1 MIGVSL
7 GTAIVLGLKKGRMAH
22 PPTTAYLMLGRK
34 CLMDCAFC
42 SQARSSTAN
51 PLSLS
56 RVSWPPFPEEEV
68 ISRLETIGS
77 SGPFRRV
84 CIQVT
89 NSPKAF
95 RKTLSL
101 VQKLKERVP
110 LPVDAAFLPTNLFE
124 VQALFEAGLDHLG
137 FGLDAASERV
147 FAQTKGSGW
156 ENFLRLIEE
165 TASRYP
171 GRVAVHLIVGLGETE
186 EEMVKIIQKMHDLGA
201 IVGLFAFTPL
211 AGTRMENC
219 PPPPLTSYRRIQIAR
234 HLIVHNLAR
243 AEDFS
248 FSEEGKLLAFPP
260 LDLKKL
266 LSDGEAFRTSGCP
279 DCNRPYY
286 NERPSG
292 PLYNFPYPPS
302 PTEVRQALKEAE
314 IDDLYSERLGESYA

>member
-7 GTAIVLGLKKGRMAH
+7 GTAIVLGLRKGRMAH
-22 PPTTAYLMLGRK
+22 PPTTAYLMLGKK

-68 ISRLETIGS
+68 ISRLEAIGS
-77 SGPFRRV
+77 SGSLRRV

-95 RKTLSL
+95 QKTLSL
-101 VQKLKERVP
+101 VYKLKERVP
-110 LPVDAAFLPTNLFE
+110 LPIDAAFLPRNLSE
-124 VQALFEAGLDHLG
+124 IQALFEAGLDHLG

-147 FAQTKGSGW
+147 FAQTKGLGW

-186 EEMVKIIQKMHDLGA
+186 EEMVKMIQRMHDLGA

-211 AGTRMENC
+211 AGTRMESC
-219 PPPPLTSYRRIQIAR
+219 PPPSLTSYRRIQIAR

-248 FSEEGKLLAFPP
+248 FSEEGKLMAFPP

-292 PLYNFPYPPS
+292 PLYNFPYPLS
-302 PTEVRQALKEAE
+302 PAEVCQALKEAV
-314 IDDLYSERLGESYA
+314 LSSF

>member
-1 MIGVSL
+1 
-7 GTAIVLGLKKGRMAH
+7 MAH
-22 PPTTAYLMLGRK
+22 PPTTAYLMLGKK

-56 RVSWPPFPEEEV
+56 RVSWPLFPEEEV
-68 ISRLETIGS
+68 ISRLEAIGS
-77 SGPFRRV
+77 SGSLRRV

-95 RKTLSL
+95 QKTLSL
-101 VQKLKERVP
+101 VYKLKERVP
-110 LPVDAAFLPTNLFE
+110 LPIDAAFLPRNLSE
-124 VQALFEAGLDHLG
+124 IQALFEAGLDHLG

-147 FAQTKGSGW
+147 FAQTKGLGW
-156 ENFLRLIEE
+156 ENLLRLIEE

-186 EEMVKIIQKMHDLGA
+186 EEMVKMIQRMHDLGA

-211 AGTRMENC
+211 AGTRMESC
-219 PPPPLTSYRRIQIAR
+219 PPPSLTSYRRIQIAR

-248 FSEEGKLLAFPP
+248 FSEEGKLMAFPP

-292 PLYNFPYPPS
+292 PLYNFPYPLS
-302 PTEVRQALKEAE
+302 PAEVCQALKEAG
-314 IDDLYSERLGESYA
+314 IDDLSGEKPGEPHA

>member
-1 MIGVSL
+1 
-7 GTAIVLGLKKGRMAH
+7 
-22 PPTTAYLMLGRK
+22 MLGKK

-68 ISRLETIGS
+68 ISRLEAIGS
-77 SGPFRRV
+77 SGSLRRV

-95 RKTLSL
+95 QKTLSL
-101 VQKLKERVP
+101 VYKLKERVP
-110 LPVDAAFLPTNLFE
+110 LPIDAAFLPRNLSE
-124 VQALFEAGLDHLG
+124 IQALFEAGLDHLG

-147 FAQTKGSGW
+147 FAQTKGLGW

-186 EEMVKIIQKMHDLGA
+186 EEMVKMIQRMHDLGA

-211 AGTRMENC
+211 AGTRMESC
-219 PPPPLTSYRRIQIAR
+219 PPPSLTSYRRIQIAR

-248 FSEEGKLLAFPP
+248 FSEEGKLMAFPP
-260 LDLKKL
+260 LDLKIL

-292 PLYNFPYPPS
+292 PLYNFPYPLS
-302 PTEVRQALKEAE
+302 PAEVYQALKEAE
-314 IDDLYSERLGESYA
+314 IDDLSGEKPGEPHA

>member
-7 GTAIVLGLKKGRMAH
+7 GTAVALGLKKGRMDCL
-22 PPTTAYLMLGRK
+22 PTTAYLMVGRK
-34 CLMDCAFC
+34 CSMDCAFC

-51 PLSLS
+51 PFSLS
-56 RVSWPPFPEEEV
+56 RITWPPFPEEEV

-77 SGPFRRV
+77 SGPLRRI

-89 NSPKAF
+89 HSPKAF
-95 RKTLSL
+95 QKTLDL
-101 VQKLKERVP
+101 IRKLKERVP
-110 LPVDAAFLPTNLFE
+110 LPMDASFLPKNLSE

-147 FAQTKGSGW
+147 FTQTKGLGW
-156 ENFLRLIEE
+156 ENLIRMIEE
-165 TASRYP
+165 TASHYP

-186 EEMVKIIQKMHDLGA
+186 EEMVRMIQRMHDLGA

-219 PPPPLTSYRRIQIAR
+219 PPPSLKSYRRIQIAR

-302 PTEVRQALKEAE
+302 PAEVRQALREAE
-314 IDDLYSERLGESYA
+314 IDSASSKLMEPYG

>member
-1 MIGVSL
+1 
-7 GTAIVLGLKKGRMAH
+7 MAH
-22 PPTTAYLMLGRK
+22 PPTTAYLMLGKK

-68 ISRLETIGS
+68 ISRLEAIGS
-77 SGPFRRV
+77 SGSLRRV

-95 RKTLSL
+95 QKTLSL
-101 VQKLKERVP
+101 VYKLKKRVP
-110 LPVDAAFLPTNLFE
+110 LPIDAAFLPRNLSE
-124 VQALFEAGLDHLG
+124 IQALFEAGLDHLG

-147 FAQTKGSGW
+147 FAQTKGLGW
-156 ENFLRLIEE
+156 ENLLRLIEE

-186 EEMVKIIQKMHDLGA
+186 EEMVKMIQRMHDLGA

-211 AGTRMENC
+211 AGTRMESC
-219 PPPPLTSYRRIQIAR
+219 PPPSLTSYRRIQIAR

-248 FSEEGKLLAFPP
+248 FSEEGKLMAFPP
-260 LDLKKL
+260 LDLKIL

-292 PLYNFPYPPS
+292 PLYNFPYPLS
-302 PTEVRQALKEAE
+302 PAEVCQALKEAG
-314 IDDLYSERLGESYA
+314 IDDLSGEKPGEPHA